1 MSREIGKVVKS
12 NSHID
17 YVCQIYGRGEI
28 AHLPSPAEYA
38 LGTFVSVTVEDADA
52 GPFAAAQVRLIGVIY
67 NTVLL
72 NPDFGSMGPRLSPRH
87 DLEVFT
93 PDYLA
98 ETATLVGILLLGWQE
113 ASGEWRQGAPLIA
126 ATVNQPV
133 AVLDDDAVRD
143 FHRLGNGDPALRY
156 MPLLLAQNSPLAPTL
171 SIAILDR
178 LTRLFPQQ
186 QRRLALVRDNLA
198 WKHVVES
205 AA

>member
-28 AHLPSPAEYA
+28 AQLPAPADYA
-38 LGTFVSVTVEDADA
+38 LGTFVSVAVEDANL
-52 GPFAAAQVRLIGVIY
+52 GPFTTMQDRLIGVIY
-67 NTVLL
+67 NTMLM

-87 DLEVFT
+87 DLEVFM

-98 ETATLVGILLLGWQE
+98 ETATLVGILLLGWQ
-113 ASGEWRQGAPLIA
+113 AANGAWQQGAPLIA

-143 FHRLGNGDPALRY
+143 FHRLDNGDPALRY
-156 MPLLLAQNSPLAPTL
+156 LPLLLAQKSPLAPTL
-171 SIAILDR
+171 TFAILDR
-178 LTRLFPQQ
+178 LSRLFPHQ

-198 WKHVVES
+198 WKHVVEPS
-205 AA
+205 S